1 MLITK
6 PPFIVNLFFPSNGD
20 GQVSKDIDWLG
31 YGFTFLGTLFTGT
44 VLALLKNDETY
55 SHVLRDLGGLD
66 FRLTERI

>member
-44 VLALLKNDETY
+44 VLALLKNDETD
-55 SHVLRDLGGLD
+55 SHVRSGWVGFPAD
-66 FRLTERI
+66 